1 MLWHRFAQVGAGSI
15 VLALAAMLGQSAVP
29 PAHAQSPDP
38 VEAFYKGKTLRIV
51 IGYAAGGGYDIY
63 GRVFAEQFGKYLPG
77 KPNIVA
83 QNMPGA
89 GSFVAAKF
97 LYDVAPKDGT
107 AFGCVSQ
114 TLPLDA
120 VMTGRTDI
128 DVTALPYVGR
138 LVDNT
143 DIGLGF
149 PGAPF
154 QTFEDARKQE
164 IVVGATGGASPG
176 YLVPAAL
183 LRHGGAKFKIVSGY
197 GGSNDIMLAM
207 ERREVQLVASVGLPS
222 VLQKHQDWI
231 MERKAPVLYQT
242 ALKRHPLLQHV
253 PTISEL
259 GITAEDTAVLKAIAA
274 SADIGRAIITTPGV
288 PPERLAAL
296 RKAFETMVKD
306 PDFIDLMAKR
316 TLEIGPAP
324 GAEIDAIVRDVAK
337 TPKVVLDKVNDI
349 VQSAQKK

>member
-1 MLWHRFAQVGAGSI
+1 MLRKTLRNRNCRLLLVSLSLLLTFSARGP
-15 VLALAAMLGQSAVP
+15 AAA
-29 PAHAQSPDP
+29 DP
-38 VEAFYKGKTLRIV
+38 VADFYKGKTLRIV
-51 IGYAAGGGYDIY
+51 IGYAAGGGYDLY
-63 GRVFAEQFGKYLPG
+63 GRVFAEHFGKHLPG
-77 KPNIVA
+77 RPVVVA

-89 GSFVAAKF
+89 GSFIAAKY

-107 AFGCVSQ
+107 MFGSVSQ

-120 VMTGRTDI
+120 VMSGRTDI

-154 QTFEDARKQE
+154 KTFQDARTQE

-183 LRHGGAKFKIVSGY
+183 VKHGGARFKIVSGY
-197 GGSNDIMLAM
+197 GGSNDILLAM
-207 ERREVQLVASVGLPS
+207 ERREVQLVASIGLPS
-222 VLQKHQDWI
+222 VVQKHSDWI
-231 MERKAPVLYQT
+231 LERKAPVLYQT

-253 PTISEL
+253 PTIAEL
-259 GITAEDTAVLKAIAA
+259 GVDAQGTAVLRAVAA
-274 SADIGRAIITTPGV
+274 SADIGRSIITTPGV

-296 RKAFETMVKD
+296 RKAFEAMVADPEFVATMK
-306 PDFIDLMAKR
+306 KR
-316 TLEIGPAP
+316 DIELGPAP
-324 GAEIDAIVRDVAK
+324 GAEIDAIVREVTK
-337 TPKVVLDKVNDI
+337 TPKPVLDSINAI
-349 VQSAQKK
+349 VQSAKK

>member
-1 MLWHRFAQVGAGSI
+1 MLRRSPKKSI
-15 VLALAAMLGQSAVP
+15 TAILLAAMAAGFAT
-29 PAHAQSPDP
+29 PAAAQSDP
-38 VEAFYKGKTLRIV
+38 VESFYRGKTLRVV
-51 IGYAAGGGYDIY
+51 IGYAAGGGYDLY
-63 GRVFAEQFGKYLPG
+63 GRVFAEQFGKHLPG
-77 KPNIVA
+77 RPTIVP

-107 AFGCVSQ
+107 VFGCVSQ

-120 VMTGRTDI
+120 VMSGRTDI

-143 DIGLGF
+143 DIGLGS
-149 PGAPF
+149 PGSPF
-154 QTFEDARKQE
+154 ATFEDARKQE

-183 LRHGGAKFKIVSGY
+183 LRHAGAKFKIVSGY

-222 VLQKHQDWI
+222 VLMKHPDWI
-231 MERKAPVLYQT
+231 LERKAPVLYQT
-242 ALKRHPLLQHV
+242 ALKRHKLLPNV
-253 PTISEL
+253 PTIGEL
-259 GITAEDTAVLKAIAA
+259 GLNEESTAVLRAIAA

-296 RKAFETMVKD
+296 RKAFQAMVND
-306 PDFIDLMAKR
+306 PEFIELMNKR
-316 TLEIGPAP
+316 SLEIGAAP
-324 GAEIDAIVRDVAK
+324 GAEIDAIVREVTK
-337 TPKVVLDKVNDI
+337 TPKPVLDKINEI
-349 VQSAQKK
+349 VKSAK

>member
-1 MLWHRFAQVGAGSI
+1 MLWRAFNRSMA
-15 VLALAAMLGQSAVP
+15 ALTSAAVAVAVSQSA
-29 PAHAQSPDP
+29 AAQNEP
-38 VEAFYKGKTLRIV
+38 VESFYKGKTLRIV
-51 IGYAAGGGYDIY
+51 IGYAAGGGYDLY

-77 KPNIVA
+77 RPTIVP

-107 AFGCVSQ
+107 VFGSVSQ

-120 VMTGRTDI
+120 MMTGRTDI
-128 DVTALPYVGR
+128 DVTAMPYVGR

-154 QTFEDARKQE
+154 ATFEDARKQE

-176 YLVPAAL
+176 FLVPAAL
-183 LRHGGAKFKIVSGY
+183 LLHAGAKFKIVSGY

-222 VLQKHQDWI
+222 VLLKHPDWI
-231 MERKAPVLYQT
+231 TERKAPVLYQT
-242 ALKRHPLLQHV
+242 ALKRHKILSNV
-253 PTISEL
+253 PTIGEL
-259 GITAEDTAVLKAIAA
+259 GLNDEGTAVLRTIAA

-296 RKAFETMVKD
+296 RKAFQAMVND
-306 PDFIDLMAKR
+306 PEFIELMSKR
-316 TLEIGPAP
+316 SLEIGAAP
-324 GAEIDAIVRDVAK
+324 GSEIDGIVREVAR
-337 TPKVVLDKVNDI
+337 TPKTVLDKVNEI
-349 VQSAQKK
+349 VKSAK